1 MGACLLCGKSAGL
14 FYSLH
19 KNCYQQFQSTKA
31 PIIEL
36 LAAKLEREPVDH
48 LAQQLLEIVQQF
60 NFVEEAQQRALVQ
73 AIETFAQQEFE
84 REDYAANT
92 SIAWVEFLDHIAI
105 DKTLFLNTNFIV
117 EQQCLPVLAI
127 LRAGKLPLCNCNV
140 MQFPLELQANE
151 SLWWCFSNVR
161 MDQLQ
166 PQLTK
171 RKWSVA
177 VRILENTLPAK
188 PKRSV
193 VKEELGTGKLWLTN
207 QHLHFEYQAGIVS
220 IAHQEI
226 SAMTPEFD
234 GVTLQRKELQTR
246 PQTFR
251 CEDGRLLYQFLRYA
265 QTINK

>member
-1 MGACLLCGKSAGL
+1 MGSCLLCGKSAGL

-19 KNCYQQFQSTKA
+19 KNCYQQFQSIKD
-31 PIIEL
+31 PIIAL
-36 LAAKLEREPVDH
+36 LAAKLECEPVDH
-48 LAQQLLEIVQQF
+48 LAQQLHEIVQQF

-73 AIETFAQQEFE
+73 ALEAFAKQEFE
-84 REDYAANT
+84 RDDYAVDT
-92 SIAWVEFLDHIAI
+92 SITWVEFLDHLAI
-105 DKTLFLNTNFIV
+105 DKTLFLNTNFIA

-127 LRAGKLPLCNCNV
+127 LRAGKLPPCNCNEI
-140 MQFPLELQANE
+140 QFPLELQANE
-151 SLWWCFSNVR
+151 SLWWCFSTVR

-166 PQLTK
+166 PQLAK

-177 VRILENTLPAK
+177 VRILENTLPTK

-207 QHLHFEYQAGIVS
+207 QHLHFEYQSGIVS

-234 GVTLQRKELQTR
+234 GVTLQRKELQAR

-251 CEDGRLLYQFLRYA
+251 CEDGRLLYQFLHFA
-265 QTINK
+265 QTVNN